1 MEALERIFGTPTAC
15 FLLKNL
21 PYQRNMASF
30 LDVMVVVPS
39 DVGSLIHVLI
49 IILVLSL
56 MVDKSVGALFT
67 LRDDYKRV
75 NLN

>member
-1 MEALERIFGTPTAC
+1 MEALARIFGTPTAC
-15 FLLKNL
+15 FLLKNF